1 MPRCGG
7 LSLGLCGKCVAK
19 LENVLRTVIRMN
31 QSSSGVYSDARSEYT
46 RELCTILVPSYFKF
60 YLDLLAKA
68 RLEAV
73 RLQEPKRLLWNF
85 QTLLN
90 EIPDWNM
97 EKVTTETSQL
107 LSYSNCDYM
116 EDLLTGV
123 LLAHTKVLL
132 AIQHSSKKRKV
143 QITVPKVDH
152 FLFKVLCET
161 SKLLWGSSFLFRE
174 DVSSLEKQQNY
185 RSIESLL
192 GEGIM
197 QAIRAMVP
205 LRNILKDLVKGDE
218 DEEEKEEAEEEEKAK
233 REEEEEVKKA
243 DEKVEEGKKAE
254 EKAEKAEKADEV
266 KVEEVKVEEVK
277 KEAEE
282 IHPVVAALSKFP
294 STEPDTPQHIVID
307 TDRNVGFSEYKTM
320 FDSDNPDQSDIVLD
334 TGDDQDSESLNILD
348 GNAVPLGLDDAETI
362 GGGSFQPSEPE
373 GLGDGD
379 LDVLA

>member
-1 MPRCGG
+1 
-7 LSLGLCGKCVAK
+7 
-19 LENVLRTVIRMN
+19 MN

-205 LRNILKDLVKGDE
+205 LRNILKDLVSQDKGDE

-233 REEEEEVKKA
+233 REEAEEEEKAKKEEAEEEEKAKKEEEEEVKRA
-243 DEKVEEGKKAE
+243 DEKVEEGKKA
-254 EKAEKAEKADEV
+254 D
-266 KVEEVKVEEVK
+266 EVKVEEVK

-294 STEPDTPQHIVID
+294 STESDTPQHIVID

-320 FDSDNPDQSDIVLD
+320 FDSDNPEQSDIVLD